1 MLFIYVVWFKKVSS
15 HSDGGEDVWVTSIL
29 DGHNANAVESTD
41 SSAELNVVSFPVED
55 LGTTEDSQVF
65 KFSLSDGGAV
75 VGDNHELAGSV
86 SKLLESKLVA
96 DLVLARLDGE
106 IELLL
111 KVVWNVGYLS
121 HVDDT

>member
-1 MLFIYVVWFKKVSS
+1 M
-15 HSDGGEDVWVTSIL
+15 

-55 LGTTEDSQVF
+55 LGTTEDSEIL
-65 KFSLSDGGAV
+65 KFGLSDSGAV
-75 VGDNHELAGSV
+75 VSDNHELAGSV
-86 SKLLESKLVA
+86 SKLLESELVA

-111 KVVWNVGYLS
+111 KVVRNVGYLS
-121 HVDDT
+121 HVEYT